1 MFLKYKLREVTNKMT
16 SLKNLYIINTVLKQ
30 LILIFILS
38 YYLAAQMSIS
48 IFNSGNPNAVI

>member
-1 MFLKYKLREVTNKMT
+1 MT
-16 SLKNLYIINTVLKQ
+16 SLKNLYTINTVLKQ